1 MSEAEKK
8 QQAKDNAQQA
18 LSQQAQQQKQDQ
30 QDGNKDDSQP
40 SAVTMQQGKPN
51 GDQQQVLSVSNPI
64 LKKLEQVP
72 DDTAELI
79 RAQLMLQAQQRAEQQ
94 QSNKSW

>member
-1 MSEAEKK
+1 MTEAEKK
-8 QQAKDNAQQA
+8 QQAEHNAQQA
-18 LSQQAQQQKQDQ
+18 LSQPGKEVKQ
-30 QDGNKDDSQP
+30 GENQP
-40 SAVTMQQGKPN
+40 SAVTMQQGKPSA
-51 GDQQQVLSVSNPI
+51 DQQQVLSVSNPI

-72 DDTAELI
+72 DDTAGLI

>member
-1 MSEAEKK
+1 
-8 QQAKDNAQQA
+8 
-18 LSQQAQQQKQDQ
+18 
-30 QDGNKDDSQP
+30 
-40 SAVTMQQGKPN
+40 MQQGEPN

-72 DDTAELI
+72 DDTAGLI

>member
-1 MSEAEKK
+1 MTEAEKK
-8 QQAKDNAQQA
+8 QQAEHNAQQA
-18 LSQQAQQQKQDQ
+18 LSQQTQQQKSGKEVKQ
-30 QDGNKDDSQP
+30 GENQP
-40 SAVTMQQGKPN
+40 SAVTMQQGKPSA
-51 GDQQQVLSVSNPI
+51 DQQQVLSVSNPI

-72 DDTAELI
+72 DDTAGLI

>member
-8 QQAKDNAQQA
+8 QQAEHNAKQT
-18 LSQQAQQQKQDQ
+18 LSQQAQQQDKTEKDQ
-30 QDGNKDDSQP
+30 QP
-40 SAVTMQQGKPN
+40 AAVTMQQGKPN
-51 GDQQQVLSVSNPI
+51 GKQQQVLSVSNPI

-72 DDTAELI
+72 DDTAGLI
-79 RAQLMLQAQQRAEQQ
+79 RAQLMLQAQQRAKQQ

>member
-8 QQAKDNAQQA
+8 QQAEQNAKQA
-18 LSQQAQQQKQDQ
+18 LHQQAQQKNQQQEQDSKDQ
-30 QDGNKDDSQP
+30 QP
-40 SAVTMQQGKPN
+40 AAITMQQGKAD
-51 GDQQQVLSVSNPI
+51 GAQQQVLSVSNPI

-72 DDTAELI
+72 NDTAELI

>member
-8 QQAKDNAQQA
+8 QQAEHNAKQT
-18 LSQQAQQQKQDQ
+18 LSQQAQQKNKQ
-30 QDGNKDDSQP
+30 QDKTEKDQQP

-51 GDQQQVLSVSNPI
+51 GKQQQVLSVSNPI

-72 DDTAELI
+72 DDTAGLI
-79 RAQLMLQAQQRAEQQ
+79 RAQLMLQAQQRAKQQ